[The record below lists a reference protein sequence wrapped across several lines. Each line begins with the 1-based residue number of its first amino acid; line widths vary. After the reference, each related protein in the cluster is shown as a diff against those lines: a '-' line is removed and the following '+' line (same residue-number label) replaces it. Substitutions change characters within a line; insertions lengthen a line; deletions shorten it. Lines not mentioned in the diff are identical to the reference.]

1 MSYIPVCKKYWVIPC
16 CDCSMVSYRSMPRN
30 PVLTFRLPVHV
41 FNALAR
47 ERQLRHLNVSGWARQ
62 AVLDA
67 FQRDFPDADRDD
79 SQPAKRSASTE
90 DPQGDA
96 AAPETPPLRGWRACQ
111 LPQGVLGARHD
122 DPASLPRELVGLQI
136 EVQTNAGKRLLRW
149 VHAVSDRSDDCVYVR
164 DGREK
169 P

>member
-1 MSYIPVCKKYWVIPC
+1 
-16 CDCSMVSYRSMPRN
+16 MPRQ

-41 FNALAR
+41 FNTLTR
-47 ERQLRHLNVSGWARQ
+47 ERQLRHLNVSGWARA
-62 AVLDA
+62 AVLEA
-67 FQRDFPDADRDD
+67 FQRDFPDAGQDN
-79 SQPAKRSASTE
+79 SKPAKRSSSTK
-90 DPQGDA
+90 DPQGNA

-111 LPQGVLGARHD
+111 LPHGGLGARHD
-122 DPASLPRELVGLQI
+122 DPASLPNQLVGLPI

-149 VHAVSDRSDDCVYVR
+149 VHAVSDRSDDRIYVR